1 MAINFTDRE
10 EAASVHLKYK
20 IDKNLDSLAKLGLLT
35 EEGIS
40 EHFLKNIYPIEDVEA
55 AISDAIKT
63 EHLTVY
69 YKVNCD
75 QCERHSIFMEEDHK
89 AKSTWSLLLKEGE
102 RCSHCGKKI
111 VGSVRN
117 ISRLFAV
124 STLKLTISNEEPAKD
139 KTTFERFISWLLP
152 TRNRK

>member
-10 EAASVHLKYK
+10 EAAAVHLKYK
-20 IDKNLDSLAKLGLLT
+20 IDKNLDSLSKLGLLT
-35 EEGIS
+35 VQEIS
-40 EHFLKNIYPIEDVEA
+40 EHFLKDIYPVEDVEA
-55 AISDAIKT
+55 AVGDAVKT

-69 YKVNCD
+69 YRVECD
-75 QCERHSIFMEEDHK
+75 QCGKHSIFMEDDHK
-89 AKSTWSLLLKEGE
+89 AKSTWSLIFKEGE

-152 TRNRK
+152 KRNRK